1 MAGMYDNYEIILSD
15 TESLLLPW
23 RDRSRMQ
30 TLRRLIVNFS
40 DCLDGNGRFKIGG
53 TKYFWV
59 DTIKPG
65 TVQKVDEHTTEYY
78 FDGQY
83 RLKAYGGYESGGR
96 GCFYEEV
103 PTPVCA

>member
-1 MAGMYDNYEIILSD
+1 MYENYEIILSD
-15 TESLLLPW
+15 SESLVLTW

-30 TLRRLIVNFS
+30 TLAKLIVNFA
-40 DCLDGNGRFKIGG
+40 DCLDGNGRFKISG

-59 DTIKPG
+59 ETIKPG
-65 TVQKVDEHTTEYY
+65 TVRNAADGVTEYY

-83 RLKAYGGYESGGR
+83 RLKAYGGYECGGR
-96 GCFYEEV
+96 GCWYEEV